1 MTAAG
6 TRGTY
11 TERPARLDGAFLWA
25 RTAPAAAAPTRPV
38 LPDGCMDLVW
48 ADGHLFVTGPDTRPW
63 VPGERVERYAGL
75 RFAPGDAPRVL
86 GVPARALRDRRAGL
100 DDLWGTA
107 EARRLAERIGAD
119 PDPAAALERL
129 VLRRAD
135 AAPPPDPVLREVVTR
150 LDAGRPVAAT
160 ADALGLGARRLHRLS
175 LDAFGYGP
183 KTLARILRL
192 QRALALLRSGLPPAE
207 TALRARYAD
216 QAHLTRETRALAGTT
231 PAAYARPFAPPAA
244 PSGDGSAGRS
254 AKRDTPAPSGSR
266 TTA

>member
-6 TRGTY
+6 PRGTY
-11 TERPARLDGAFLWA
+11 AERPARLDGAFLWT
-25 RTAPAAAAPTRPV
+25 RTAPPAAAPSGAV

-48 ADGHLFVTGPDTRPW
+48 ADGHLFVAGPDTRPW
-63 VPGERVERYAGL
+63 VPGERAERYAGF

-86 GVPARALRDRRAGL
+86 GVPARELRDRRVGL
-100 DDLWGTA
+100 GDLWGTA
-107 EARRLAERIGAD
+107 AARRFAGRIGAG

-129 VLRRAD
+129 VLRRAAD
-135 AAPPPDPVLREVVTR
+135 APPPDPVLRGAVAR

-183 KTLARILRL
+183 RTLARILRL
-192 QRALALLRSGLPPAE
+192 QRALALLRAGLPPAE
-207 TALRARYAD
+207 AAVRAGCVD

-231 PAAYARPFAPPAA
+231 PAAYARSFALPASS
-244 PSGDGSAGRS
+244 PAGAVARS
-254 AKRDTPAPSGSR
+254 AKRETPAPSGSR